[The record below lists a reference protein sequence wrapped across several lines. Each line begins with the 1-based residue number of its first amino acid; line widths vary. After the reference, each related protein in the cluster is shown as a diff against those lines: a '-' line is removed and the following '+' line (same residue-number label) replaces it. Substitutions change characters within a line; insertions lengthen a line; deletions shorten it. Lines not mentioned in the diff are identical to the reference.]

1 VPLPPARTVPRGLK
15 LSRRQSETSRLQAL
29 LAQGA
34 QEQPEGAGAGAGE
47 AHALRAHLERRR
59 EKLRAASA
67 MLRSKA
73 EEERRTAQQAR
84 SKTRRLAAAAAALLA
99 EAERQRAGGARL
111 ALALAA
117 VCGADTADAAASDGR
132 GSSRPVPSSEESA
145 PEDAASEGG
154 DGARAGPPWPLR
166 FARAARVLARAAL
179 SEELGLALALP
190 KLETEEALGRNGD
203 AGGEAAAL
211 VLAVDPGGPA
221 AAQLRAGDRVVAIGG
236 AALRGMAP
244 AEAELRLR
252 CAPGAALELERLPRG
267 GTDAGPLGSLAAGS
281 QPAHGQAASGPDG
294 PASHRGGSSRVTVLL
309 ARPGGRDAPG
319 AAASSPVGA
328 AALDPQLGG
337 WPFAGA
343 PGGEPLAGAA
353 PSPIS
358 HELSRADARAPYSP
372 LGASLGASVEPLT
385 EVPEEVVRRLERAA
399 RELAA
404 LDTRWATLAAGQPE
418 AGASRG
424 LDAVGEGSCGAT
436 TARDG
441 TSGADF
447 ARAGAALPGVQE
459 RGREEAL
466 DDTLEDGALIV
477 SVSSDWTELDL

>member
-1 VPLPPARTVPRGLK
+1 
-15 LSRRQSETSRLQAL
+15 
-29 LAQGA
+29 
-34 QEQPEGAGAGAGE
+34 
-47 AHALRAHLERRR
+47 
-59 EKLRAASA
+59 

-73 EEERRTAQQAR
+73 EEERRAAQQAR

-117 VCGADTADAAASDGR
+117 VCGADAADAAASDGR
-132 GSSRPVPSSEESA
+132 GSPRPVPAPEESA

-154 DGARAGPPWPLR
+154 DGARVDPPWPLR
-166 FARAARVLARAAL
+166 GARAARVLARAAL

-190 KLETEEALGRNGD
+190 QIEEALGRDGD
-203 AGGEAAAL
+203 AGEEAAAL
-211 VLAVDPGGPA
+211 VLAVDPDGPA
-221 AAQLRAGDRVVAIGG
+221 AAQLRAGDRVVAVGG

-267 GTDAGPLGSLAAGS
+267 GTGAGPLGSPSAGA
-281 QPAHGQAASGPDG
+281 QPAHGQPGPGPGG
-294 PASHRGGSSRVTVLL
+294 PATQRGGGRRVTVLL

-319 AAASSPVGA
+319 AAARSPAGA
-328 AALDPQLGG
+328 AALDPLLGG
-337 WPFAGA
+337 GPFGGA
-343 PGGEPLAGAA
+343 PGGAPLAGAA

-372 LGASLGASVEPLT
+372 LGASLGASLEPLT
-385 EVPEEVVRRLERAA
+385 EVPEEAVRRLERAA

-424 LDAVGEGSCGAT
+424 LDAAGEGSCGAT

-441 TSGADF
+441 TSGAGF